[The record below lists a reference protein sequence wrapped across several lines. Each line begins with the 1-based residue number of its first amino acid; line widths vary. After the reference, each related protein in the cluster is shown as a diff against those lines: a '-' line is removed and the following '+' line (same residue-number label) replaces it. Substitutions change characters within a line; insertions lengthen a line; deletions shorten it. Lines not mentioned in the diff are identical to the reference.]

1 MKITTPFKFLPLE
14 KVLVVNEDNDNW
26 SICQRRDILNLDKMF
41 SNDETVSYGKDYLGI
56 ELKDPFKFK
65 EFITRL
71 KELNTLDAEDILIGY
86 NTPYI
91 SVLSENTSLTISVSD
106 NKYMVLFKKIG
117 VQPDFSKETLVA
129 GQLI

>member
-41 SNDETVSYGKDYLGI
+41 SNDETVSYGKDYLDI
-56 ELKDPFKFK
+56 ELKDPYKFK

-71 KELNTLDAEDILIGY
+71 KKLNILDNGDALIGY

-91 SVLSENTSLTISVSD
+91 SLLSENTSLTISVSD